1 MGRVYRGR
9 FWQDSLWLLVFS
21 GIIGL
26 VILLG
31 AIAGGVAVVSLA
43 SRGGMAL
50 GTGIALLVLVVIPG
64 LVGGWA
70 CFYVFLGG
78 LGERLQVQGDTLD
91 YRAPFFRRRIPIRD
105 ILIVHRW
112 PSLLLRYQTPKRVV
126 ALRLPNWSR
135 GWYADEL
142 IGELTI
148 INPDIEVITG
158 PLDADQWGDR
168 LRRLKEA
175 KMARAEAERSA
186 AVRSSSVSRSGPGG
200 PPSSPG

>member
-9 FWQDSLWLLVFS
+9 FWQDNLWLSVLP
-21 GIIGL
+21 GKIGL

-43 SRGGMAL
+43 SHGGMAL
-50 GTGIALLVLVVIPG
+50 GTAIALLVFAVTPG

-70 CFYVFLGG
+70 CFYVLLGG

-112 PSLLLRYQTPKRVV
+112 PRMLLRYQTPKRVV

-148 INPDIEVITG
+148 INPDIEVVTG
-158 PLDADQWGDR
+158 PLDSDQWGDR

-175 KMARAEAERSA
+175 KMARAAAERSA
-186 AVRSSSVSRSGPGG
+186 RSFAVSRSGPGG
-200 PPSSPG
+200 PPSSQG